1 MPLMLLVVAIFF
13 LLILSLSL
21 SLSLSLKLSVSSSAL
36 SISRSVDGP
45 FSLSLL
51 LFWGKR
57 VVIDVFFFYLF
68 SLSDDRKPTDRKALL
83 SLSDIFSERVST
95 SPL

>member
-13 LLILSLSL
+13 LLILSL